1 MTSMPTEESPMHYVS
16 TEEWHR
22 IRSWRKDEGSVS
34 KCRADSGMLVLNNKQ
49 KRLRKRIPAR
59 GNGICEDPGELH
71 VGCHGWGKGGVRLAG
86 QKGRQSPDD
95 HES

>member
-1 MTSMPTEESPMHYVS
+1 MRSMPTEGSPTHHVS

-22 IRSWRKDEGSVS
+22 IRSWRKDEGGVS
-34 KCRADSGMLVLNNKQ
+34 KCRTDSRMLVLNNKQ

-59 GNGICEDPGELH
+59 GNSICEDLGELH
-71 VGCHGWGKGGVRLAG
+71 VGWHGWGKGGVWLVG